1 MRVVVLGAGALG
13 SLYAA
18 WSADIGHD
26 VTIVGRSAHVEA
38 VNRAGLTVRDRSGA
52 TRTVAMHG
60 VERAEEAPDADV
72 VLIASKGHDTAS
84 LLEAYGGTPSGAWSV
99 QNGARQS
106 EPVVARFGSAAV
118 GCSSMVGATLTSP
131 GVVTHTF
138 EGATYIGSLPDSGPQ
153 SLVAVV
159 SSLSADA
166 HVVVRDDIDAVL
178 WSKAVLATG
187 AMGMSILLRL
197 PYHHVFV
204 EPDARACFYDIVADA
219 AQVAAAAGVTLVDL
233 PGPLQAGSLMGAP
246 RAEALERLSE
256 LGAQM
261 VEAGQTS
268 VRVSMLQSLESG
280 RRLEVQAVFGDL
292 IALADEHGLEVPVLR
307 AVHHVAV
314 TLDQVAA
321 RSISAPSFDGATT
334 TNRSREMGSYP

>member
-1 MRVVVLGAGALG
+1 MRVVVLGAGSLG

-18 WSADIGHD
+18 WSADAGHD
-26 VTIVGRSAHVEA
+26 VTIVGRPAHVEA
-38 VNRAGLTVRDRSGA
+38 VNRAGLTVRERSGG
-52 TRTVAMHG
+52 TRTVAVRG
-60 VERAEEAPDADV
+60 VERAEDAPDADV
-72 VLIASKGHDTAS
+72 VLLASKGPDTAS
-84 LLEAYGGTPSGAWSV
+84 LLEAYSGTPSGAWSI

-106 EPVVARFGSAAV
+106 EPIAARFGSAAV

-131 GVVTHTF
+131 GVVAHTF
-138 EGATYIGSLPDSGPQ
+138 EGATYVGPLPASSPQ
-153 SLVAVV
+153 SVTAVA
-159 SSLSADA
+159 SSLTDDA
-166 HVVVRDDIDAVL
+166 RIVVRDDIDAVL

-204 EPDARACFYDIVADA
+204 EPHARACFYDIVADA
-219 AQVAAAAGVTLVDL
+219 SRIAAAVGVALVDL
-233 PGPLQAGSLMGAP
+233 PGPLQAGSLMTAA
-246 RAEALERLSE
+246 RAEALERLAE
-256 LGAQM
+256 VGAQM
-261 VEAGQTS
+261 VDAGQTS

-292 IALADEHGLEVPVLR
+292 IARADERGLEVPVLR

-321 RSISAPSFDGATT
+321 RSISAASSDGDTT
-334 TNRSREMGSYP
+334 ANLRRPMGSWA